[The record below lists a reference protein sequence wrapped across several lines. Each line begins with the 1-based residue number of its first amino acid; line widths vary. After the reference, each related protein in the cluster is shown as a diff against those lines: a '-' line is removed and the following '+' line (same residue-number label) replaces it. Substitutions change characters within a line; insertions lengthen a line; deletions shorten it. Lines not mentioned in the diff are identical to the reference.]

1 MRKHPTL
8 LLALFLA
15 TPALAGDPPPW
26 RRSSDLFSGLTV
38 TRTYDRVKVT
48 HYSAT
53 PDGERPCPLEDGIGG
68 ADESSSGFK
77 PLSHRIDKP
86 GLIYGRPTTLAALPQ
101 RGGTAGAKRCYF
113 ALPDAYPG
121 KLFFG
126 GDVYGPD
133 SNNLLKTDISSPCT
147 SIVNVT
153 KYSKM
158 VVYDCGRQA
167 KLVGPL
173 WKKAASA
180 QPPKPA
186 PAPLARPPVTAPPAS
201 PPGEE
206 PTCPFFVVA
215 SCDKDRESLE
225 RSDSGLSDFQIIAT
239 DSVPGF
245 SKGWFCRV
253 MPFNNRDSAAA
264 KLREVKSRAK
274 SAYVKKGC

>member
-1 MRKHPTL
+1 MRKRPL
-8 LLALFLA
+8 LFLLSLL
-15 TPALAGDPPPW
+15 PLSALAGDPPPG
-26 RRSSDLFSGLTV
+26 RPSSNLFSGLSV

-53 PDGERPCPLEDGIGG
+53 PDGGRPCRFENGIGG
-68 ADESSSGFK
+68 PDDSSSGFK

-101 RGGTAGAKRCYF
+101 IGGTAGASRCYF
-113 ALPDAYPG
+113 ALPDVYPG

-133 SNNLLKTDISSPCT
+133 SNHLHKTDISSPCT

-153 KYSKM
+153 KHSKM

-167 KLVGPL
+167 KRVGPL

-186 PAPLARPPVTAPPAS
+186 PAPAPLVT
-201 PPGEE
+201 
-206 PTCPFFVVA
+206 
-215 SCDKDRESLE
+215 
-225 RSDSGLSDFQIIAT
+225 
-239 DSVPGF
+239 
-245 SKGWFCRV
+245 
-253 MPFNNRDSAAA
+253 
-264 KLREVKSRAK
+264 
-274 SAYVKKGC
+274 